1 MVHHQT
7 SFHSKKQ
14 KEMLYYVTL
23 LDCTECCFETTIYT
37 SFKEVECPKNLILF
51 LKIKIDSLSLYA

>member
-37 SFKEVECPKNLILF
+37 SFKEAEAYFKMVGIR
-51 LKIKIDSLSLYA
+51 